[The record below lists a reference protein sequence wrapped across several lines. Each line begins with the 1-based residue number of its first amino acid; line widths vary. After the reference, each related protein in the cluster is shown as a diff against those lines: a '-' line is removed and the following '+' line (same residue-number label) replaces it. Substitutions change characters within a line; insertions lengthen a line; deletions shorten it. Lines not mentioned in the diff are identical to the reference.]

1 MDQKDS
7 IFISVLFFL
16 FYFFGGAE
24 VGEALWGFQ
33 LAIFVI

>member
-16 FYFFGGAE
+16 FYFFGGTE
-24 VGEALWGFQ
+24 VGEALRGFQ
-33 LAIFVI
+33 QAIFVI